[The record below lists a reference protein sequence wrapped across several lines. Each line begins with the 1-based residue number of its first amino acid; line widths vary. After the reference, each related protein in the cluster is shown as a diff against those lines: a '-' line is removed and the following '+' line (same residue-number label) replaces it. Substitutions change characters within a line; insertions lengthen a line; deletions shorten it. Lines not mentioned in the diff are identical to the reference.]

1 MFRRTRI
8 TQVADGMWIATAPI
22 RMPGSRERESLAGRA
37 LLRTLLRAVAP
48 AAAGDEVVTQPGG
61 KPYLREHP
69 RLGISVS
76 HDRGA
81 LAVCVG
87 VDRAVGIDV
96 QLPDGSPERAWAWT
110 VREALVKTT
119 GEGLAGRPWDI
130 DVPPGRGSG
139 TWRSC
144 HWVSLRGRSPIPVSY
159 AYRKEGP

>member
-1 MFRRTRI
+1 MFTRTRI
-8 TQVADGMWIATAPI
+8 VHADAGLWIATAPL
-22 RMPGSRERESLAGRA
+22 PSGVPESAAGRSLLRA
-37 LLRTLLRAVAP
+37 LLRVAAP
-48 AAAGDEVVTQPGG
+48 AAAADTVATRPGG

-69 RLGISVS
+69 RIGISVS

-81 LAVCVG
+81 VAACVG
-87 VDRAVGIDV
+87 VGRAVGIDV
-96 QLPDGSPERAWAWT
+96 QVPDDSRERAWVWT

-144 HWVSLRGRSPIPVSY
+144 RWVSLRGRSPIPVSY
-159 AYRKEGP
+159 AYRKEAS